1 MSNLKLLNM
10 SYDKNN
16 FHFSRQLIL
25 PRVICNKLIP
35 NFENM
40 VIFRLAI
47 RRLFF
52 RKNLFEEIRM
62 LICTIACRKRGQQ
75 TLSRTVK

>member
-1 MSNLKLLNM
+1 MSNLKLLNV

-35 NFENM
+35 NFEKM

-52 RKNLFEEIRM
+52 RKN
-62 LICTIACRKRGQQ
+62 
-75 TLSRTVK
+75 